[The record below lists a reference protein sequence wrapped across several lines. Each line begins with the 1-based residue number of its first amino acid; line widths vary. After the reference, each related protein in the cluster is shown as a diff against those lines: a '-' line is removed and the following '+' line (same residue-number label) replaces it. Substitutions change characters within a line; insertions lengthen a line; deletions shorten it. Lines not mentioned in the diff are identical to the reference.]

1 MNPIEQGFQLIE
13 MAGVWLMFA
22 WIAFGAWYAI
32 DRFNDWRKG
41 ITKAD
46 RQRDELA
53 RYRNASR

>member
-1 MNPIEQGFQLIE
+1 

-22 WIAFGAWYAI
+22 WIAFGIWYLI
-32 DRFNDWRKG
+32 SRLNDRRKG